1 MMESSEILLEIAP
14 PLATLTFNRPQA
26 HNALT
31 WAMYDWL
38 PELCRQ
44 IERDPSV
51 RVMIVRGGGSRAFS
65 TGTDITQF
73 EAFHDAEDGLVYE
86 RRLERALEALE
97 ALPKP
102 IIAAIEGYAIGAGAM
117 VALACDLRYGGAGS
131 KFAIPI
137 ARTVANCL
145 TVANYARLC
154 DVVGAARAKEI
165 IFRGLTLDAHDA
177 LASGLLN
184 AVVEADEAYAHARR
198 VALEIAAGAPLT
210 LAITKQAHLRLF
222 RHRRHQIADEDL
234 LAQAYGSADFH
245 QAVSAFIAKRKITF
259 QGR

>member
-1 MMESSEILLEIAP
+1 MESTEILVELDP

-26 HNALT
+26 HNAFT
-31 WAMYDWL
+31 WEMYDRL

-44 IERDPSV
+44 VEREDSI
-51 RVMIVRGGGSRAFS
+51 RVVILRGAGARAFS

-73 EAFHDAEDGLVYE
+73 ADFHGAEDGLVYE
-86 RRLERALEALE
+86 RRLERAVAALE

-102 IIAAIEGYAIGAGAM
+102 VIAAIEGYAVGAGAV

-154 DVVGAARAKEI
+154 DVVGGTRAKEI
-165 IFRGLTLDAHDA
+165 IFRGLTVEANDAA
-177 LASGLLN
+177 AAGLLN
-184 AVVEADEAYAHARR
+184 AVVEAGEAYAHARR

-222 RHRRHQIADEDL
+222 RHRRHPIADDDL
-234 LAQAYGSADFH
+234 LAQAYDSADFR

>member
-1 MMESSEILLEIAP
+1 MESDILLEIAP
-14 PLATLTFNRPQA
+14 PLATLSFNRPQA
-26 HNALT
+26 HNAIT
-31 WAMYDWL
+31 WTMYDRL

-44 IERDPSV
+44 IERDDSV
-51 RVMIVRGGGSRAFS
+51 RVMIVRGAGSRAFS
-65 TGTDITQF
+65 TGTDISQF
-73 EAFHDAEDGLVYE
+73 ADFHAAEDGLVYE
-86 RRLERALEALE
+86 RRLERALAALE

-102 IIAAIEGYAIGAGAM
+102 VIAAIEGYAVGAGA
-117 VALACDLRYGGAGS
+117 VIALTCDLRYGGAGS

-165 IFRGLTLDAHDA
+165 IFRGLTLEAHEA

-184 AVVEADEAYAHARR
+184 AVVEAGEAYAYAQR
-198 VALEIAAGAPLT
+198 VALEIATGAPLT

-222 RHRRHQIADEDL
+222 RHRRHPIADEDL

-245 QAVSAFIAKRKITF
+245 EAVGAFIAKRKVTF
-259 QGR
+259 RGR